1 MLGGVDVCGL
11 YLVGLGSYHIS
22 VHRTFVFD
30 KDISRFVHISYS
42 YVSVYHGVVFYIAFV
57 VLGVDSPD
65 DTMYLI
71 LEQRV

>member
-30 KDISRFVHISYS
+30 KDISSFVHISYI
-42 YVSVYHGVVFYIAFV
+42 YVSVYHGVFFYIEFV

-65 DTMYLI
+65 DTVYLV
-71 LEQRV
+71 LEQWV

>member
-57 VLGVDSPD
+57 VLGVYSPD
-65 DTMYLI
+65 DMMYLI